1 MLVVCSSLP
10 ESLLLVGIDNNTELM
25 KLFSVLFFYLFVW
38 AFWLLPSVVVFVV
51 VVVLFKEAKC

>member
-25 KLFSVLFFYLFVW
+25 KLFSVLFFHLFVW
-38 AFWLLPSVVVFVV
+38 AFLLLPSVVVFVV